1 MVDGD
6 SGLAS
11 EANLVAIRL
20 GVSKVAPNDWLEI
33 SLPGRSGEEGLS
45 IFHGLK
51 DGLSVEV
58 GGKHVGVD

>member
-6 SGLAS
+6 GGLAS

-20 GVSKVAPNDWLEI
+20 GISKVTPNDWLEI

-45 IFHGLK
+45 ILHGLK